1 MKSEIVTAAGLNL
14 IFQRGN
20 VFIWQLQINV
30 SLVSKKNMKVTQ
42 MVLGVL
48 LLLAGIG
55 TLETE
60 RGEGMEFKYDVDD
73 SSDDG
78 PDDSQFETKAP
89 GQKFKNGNFSMPSAK
104 EALKINEGEFH
115 PFFTR
120 EELGRMGWSMLH
132 LISAYFPEHPTDIDK
147 QDIKDFLR

>member
-1 MKSEIVTAAGLNL
+1 MKSAIVTATRVNL
-14 IFQRGN
+14 IFKVWN

-30 SLVSKKNMKVTQ
+30 SLVSKKMKNTQ

-60 RGEGMEFKYDVDD
+60 RIGGMEFKYDVDD

-89 GQKFKNGNFSMPSAK
+89 AQKFKSGNFSMPSAK
-104 EALKINEGEFH
+104 EALKINEAEFH

>member
-1 MKSEIVTAAGLNL
+1 MKSAIVTAASLNL
-14 IFQRGN
+14 IFQGGN
-20 VFIWQLQINV
+20 AFIWQLQINV
-30 SLVSKKNMKVTQ
+30 SLVAKKMKNTQ

-48 LLLAGIG
+48 LLLASIG
-55 TLETE
+55 TQETE
-60 RGEGMEFKYDVDD
+60 RIGGMEFKYDVDD
-73 SSDDG
+73 SSDDV